1 MSQHNNAEQLQAE
14 LKQRNERVKQ
24 LEQQVTKT
32 KADAWDAQQELTTAI
47 KGMQEQ
53 SGQIMQVLT
62 QVAEILQV
70 PVENGAFNVNAL
82 LTAVADSQKASIAEV

>member
-1 MSQHNNAEQLQAE
+1 MNQHNHAEQLQAE
-14 LKQRNERVKQ
+14 LKQRDERVKQ
-24 LEQQVTKT
+24 LEQQITKT

-53 SGQIMQVLT
+53 SGQMIQVLT

-70 PVENGAFNVNAL
+70 PVENGTFNVNAL
-82 LTAVADSQKASIAEV
+82 LTAAGSQKTS